1 MSHISGTAWD
11 DFDADDVFRALAD
24 PSRRRILDLLKEDP
38 GMNLTRLSEQFEFSR
53 FAVMKHLKTL
63 ERANLVVSR
72 RAGRE
77 RQLYVNGVPLQG
89 IYDRWISQ
97 YGAVLA
103 RRITS
108 LKWDLEQEMGS
119 MTTTATKLQHLYV
132 TYIRTTP
139 ERIWEALTDPA
150 QTKMFF
156 HDTEV
161 KSDFEVGAPIEYLL
175 TEEDGSKR
183 AALTG
188 EILEIDPGRK
198 LVHSFAFASN
208 DDPPSRVTWEIE
220 PLGDVVKLTVLH
232 DEFESETETFT
243 SVAHGWPP
251 IFSGLK
257 TLLETGEALRIPGP
271 ARESA

>member
-1 MSHISGTAWD
+1 MGHILAAPWD
-11 DFDADDVFRALAD
+11 GFDADEVFRGLAD
-24 PSRRRILDLLKEDP
+24 PSRRRILDLLKAEP
-38 GMNLTRLSEQFEFSR
+38 GMNLTELTAHFSFSR
-53 FAVMKHLKTL
+53 FAVMKHLKAL

-72 RAGRE
+72 KVGRE
-77 RQLYVNGVPLQG
+77 RQLYVNAVPLQT

-108 LKWDLEQEMGS
+108 MKRDLEQERGR

-139 ERIWEALTDPA
+139 EELWEALTDPA
-150 QTKMFF
+150 KTKLFF

-161 KSDFEVGAPIEYLL
+161 KSDFEAGSPIDYLI
-175 TEEDGSKR
+175 TENDGSKKV
-183 AALTG
+183 ALTG
-188 EILEIDPGRK
+188 EILAIEPGRR
-198 LVHSFAFASN
+198 LVHTFAFASN
-208 DDPPSRVTWEIE
+208 DDAPSRVTWEIE

-232 DEFESETETFT
+232 DRFESVTETFT
-243 SVAHGWPP
+243 SVAQGWPP

-257 TLLETGEALRIPGP
+257 TFLETGQALAIPRP
-271 ARESA
+271 T